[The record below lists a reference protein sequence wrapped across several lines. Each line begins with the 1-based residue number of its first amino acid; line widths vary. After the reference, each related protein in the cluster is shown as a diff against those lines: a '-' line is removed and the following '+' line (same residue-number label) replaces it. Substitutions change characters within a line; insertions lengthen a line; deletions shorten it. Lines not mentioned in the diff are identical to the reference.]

1 MDQGFAADRT
11 DENVRLSAD
20 DYFSLAYSDLAANK
34 DGDEA
39 SQRSAACSAIHQH
52 DARLNESAKAR
63 Q

>member
-39 SQRSAACSAIHQH
+39 SQEKRSMLGHPPT
-52 DARLNESAKAR
+52 
-63 Q
+63 